1 MLKHN
6 YGLTPKEDAL
16 ISFLIDKEV
25 DFVPLF
31 YNSAIPIKELFYYF
45 VIAGNSFYD
54 FNRIPSLFTEF
65 QNFNIVLAKNAK
77 VDDLQQVRRMI
88 RSTSATEG
96 MLINISNYKNTDM
109 WEYIKAEGRQ
119 FLISN
124 ATQKIGCY
132 ISALQLRKMYGGEI
146 VRLRLQNNKTPSYEQ
161 LFGQRLFRPEQY
173 IPFYFVE
180 SDLNSIEDLH
190 SKLSSLFYAYRVTRY
205 RMIQYY
211 ANFIDVEFLQD
222 SMKKVESVYKLFNC
236 LKNSANMKSK
246 CFALLHELNEEDV
259 LIMSQL
265 KEKLGEKK

>member
-1 MLKHN
+1 
-6 YGLTPKEDAL
+6 
-16 ISFLIDKEV
+16 
-25 DFVPLF
+25 
-31 YNSAIPIKELFYYF
+31 
-45 VIAGNSFYD
+45 
-54 FNRIPSLFTEF
+54 
-65 QNFNIVLAKNAK
+65 
-77 VDDLQQVRRMI
+77 MI

-96 MLINISNYKNTDM
+96 MLINISNDENIDS

-132 ISALQLRKMYGGEI
+132 ISALQLRKIYGGEI
-146 VRLRLQNNKTPSYEQ
+146 VRLRLQNNNTPSYEQ

-180 SDLNSIEDLH
+180 SDLNSIEELH

-205 RMIQYY
+205 RIIQYY
-211 ANFIDVEFLQD
+211 AHFIDVEFLQD
-222 SMKKVESVYKLFNC
+222 SMKKVESVYKLFNR

-246 CFALLHELNEEDV
+246 CFALLHELNKVDV